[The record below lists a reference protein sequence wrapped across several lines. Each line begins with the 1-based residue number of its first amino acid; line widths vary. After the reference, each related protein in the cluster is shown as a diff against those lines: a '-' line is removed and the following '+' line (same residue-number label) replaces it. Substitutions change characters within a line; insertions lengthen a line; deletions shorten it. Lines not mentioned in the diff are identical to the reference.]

1 MHDES
6 REIRFSGAE
15 ALGKLAVHS
24 TKVIPLTTELK
35 NAIEKCSDPEFY
47 TTYCHALRLV
57 VESAGKKVTT
67 ELRNEIIELMEE
79 NIRLGKYIFFQNK
92 KILTNYFRG

>member
-24 TKVIPLTTELK
+24 TKVIPLATDLK
-35 NAIEKCSDPEFY
+35 NSIEKCSDPEFY
-47 TTYCHALRLV
+47 STYCHALRLV
-57 VESAGKKVTT
+57 LESAGKKLST
-67 ELRNEIIELMEE
+67 ELRDEIIELMEE
-79 NIRLGKYIFFQNK
+79 NIRLGIFLLMALIKKY
-92 KILTNYFRG
+92 